1 MKELV
6 RIIDD
11 QYNDEDLQPT
21 MKKRVLMN
29 KKNNLKKRFESMESM
44 YLRKKNDYNHI
55 LFKKLMHFYEK
66 RN

>member
-21 MKKRVLMN
+21 MKKRVFMT
-29 KKNNLKKRFESMESM
+29 KKSNFKKRFESMESTHF
-44 YLRKKNDYNHI
+44 RKKNDENHS

>member
-21 MKKRVLMN
+21 MKKRVFMT
-29 KKNNLKKRFESMESM
+29 KKSNFKKRFESMESTHF
-44 YLRKKNDYNHI
+44 RKK
-55 LFKKLMHFYEK
+55 K
-66 RN
+66 RRESLIV